1 MNDAL
6 ESPSAADALA
16 IDRCSNPI
24 DPVAL
29 PDAAEAKTPRPPKA
43 PKAPKPEPLST
54 DELTAALSLTSGELV
69 EELHAL
75 SLRTLLAED
84 QRENRA
90 DAKAQGLLVTAGL
103 SLTAASTFG
112 GMLLNNPLSIEK
124 SVGAN
129 MARIAVAIYAVGL
142 LAGLLASLFALK
154 SLRLRKTY
162 RTIDERAAFDSTAL
176 ATADNEGGAT
186 ARTAYRRYM
195 TVHQWRIWQ
204 QNFAVN
210 DAKADAAKIGQLCF
224 AIFLGTLIFIGMIAA
239 YAAFQGFS
247 TH

>member
-29 PDAAEAKTPRPPKA
+29 PDAAEAKT

-162 RTIDERAAFDSTAL
+162 RTIDERTAFDSTAL
-176 ATADNEGGAT
+176 ATADNEGGAA
-186 ARTAYRRYM
+186 ARTAYRRYI

-224 AIFLGTLIFIGMIAA
+224 AVFLGTLIFIGMIAA